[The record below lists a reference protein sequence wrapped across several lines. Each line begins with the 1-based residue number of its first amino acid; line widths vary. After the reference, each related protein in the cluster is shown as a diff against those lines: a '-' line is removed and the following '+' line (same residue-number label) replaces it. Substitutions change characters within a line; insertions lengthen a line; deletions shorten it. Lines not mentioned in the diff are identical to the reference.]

1 MKVISFYDCFKNTCK
16 KVVNYDGTLSQI
28 VAITNLTGFFFKKLA
43 DINPSILN
51 S

>member
-1 MKVISFYDCFKNTCK
+1 MAALKNSCK
-16 KVVNYDGTLSQI
+16 KVVNHDGTLSQV
-28 VAITNLTGFFFKKLA
+28 VAVTNLTGLKKKKLA